1 MTTVFVAFAGTWLT
15 DPTNPTVS
23 LRLYKKDRAEQDTL
37 DATVRTYAGGQDSD
51 GNPTPGRRRI
61 ISTSADVRS
70 SALTFQRASGADV
83 EQLRLWRGRLLLLR
97 DFQGWRRWGMYAD
110 IAPVSI
116 NRGPG
121 QDPIYAVSVTWVDVD
136 FDESA

>member
-1 MTTVFVAFAGTWLT
+1 MTTVFVSFAGTWLT
-15 DPTNPTVS
+15 DPTDPSVS
-23 LRLYKKDRAEQDTL
+23 LQVFKKDRAEQDTL
-37 DATVRTYAGGQDSD
+37 SASVRTYAGGIDAD
-51 GNPTPGRRRI
+51 GNVIPGRRRI
-61 ISTSADVRS
+61 ISTPGDVRS

-116 NRGPG
+116 FRGPG
-121 QDPIYAVSVTWVDVD
+121 QDPIYAVSVTWMDSD
-136 FDESA
+136 YSEGT